1 MMTYSKVLYV
11 MKTRVTFRVA
21 PDLADALRDLP
32 NQTQFVE
39 QALRDALRE
48 KCPACD
54 GTGRAPT
61 RSVRVSN
68 FRRSRLPPLERPLA
82 LRLRQLMSFARR
94 SAATDLGLRAV
105 EGGLAFVV
113 SRGSEVLLEGSFD
126 RHATRIELGQEVH

>member
-1 MMTYSKVLYV
+1 MMYSNMLYI

-39 QALRDALRE
+39 QALREALRE
-48 KCPACD
+48 KCPACR
-54 GTGRAPT
+54 GTGRAPA

-68 FRRSRLPPLERPLA
+68 FRRCKLPPLERDVA
-82 LRLRQLMSFARR
+82 LRLRDLMSFARR
-94 SAATDLGLRAV
+94 AAATDLGLRAA

-113 SRGSEVLLEGSFD
+113 SRGEEVLLRGSLD
-126 RHATRIELGQEVH
+126 RHATRLELGGLH